1 MTLGVLPRMRHQ
13 GIGDMHVF
21 SLLDSVG
28 STREPRGM
36 LSGWVDG
43 MAKGLDWLSPDYL
56 DPQGRMVMAYQSFLL
71 RTPDL
76 SILIDCAVGEDGTFP
91 ARPDWH
97 QRKSN
102 WMAHLGQAGLTPDD
116 VDVVFLTHL
125 HPDHTGWLT
134 RLDAG
139 EWTPTFPRARH
150 VTSACEIEHWSANH
164 ASVPVMGASWSD
176 SVAPVLARF
185 ETVATGDTL
194 APGLEVVDSGW
205 AFARHDWAGV
215 GTERH
220 GARRVQRRSD
230 APPPADGASRARHDL
245 LQRSGRCDRRPAR
258 STGTVCSRWHGD
270 VLQPL
275 PWRKRRPGRARRE
288 RIQVHALDGWASVNA
303 EGHCR

>member
-194 APGLEVVDSGW
+194 APGLEVVDLAGHSPGMIGLELVQSGTVRA
-205 AFARHDWAGV
+205 AFNADLMHHPLQMAHPELATIFCSDPAAAIAVRRDRLARYA
-215 GTERH
+215 
-220 GARRVQRRSD
+220 
-230 APPPADGASRARHDL
+230 ADG
-245 LQRSGRCDRRPAR
+245 
-258 STGTVCSRWHGD
+258 TVMFCNHFPGESA
-270 VLQPL
+270 
-275 PWRKRRPGRARRE
+275 GRAVPEGNGYRFMPWT
-288 RIQVHALDGWASVNA
+288 DGPA
-303 EGHCR
+303 